1 MTHVSIGWRRSL
13 KFGMLLEELIFIID
27 GVSTRP
33 GASGGIVALE
43 IELRSVL
50 GRQQAF
56 TMSMSF
62 KVHL

>member
-13 KFGMLLEELIFIID
+13 KFGMLLEELIFIIG

-33 GASGGIVALE
+33 GASGGIVTLE
-43 IELRSVL
+43 IELRSML

-56 TMSMSF
+56 TMSMTF